1 MRVAKALRKYKSVLE
16 AQSQFML
23 SLPTR
28 DLFGSATGSRSL
40 DGDSNG
46 KSRSHSECGPW
57 AEAEDLKKAAMEV
70 AELQVQIHSELRY
83 AKREISWAKLGAKD
97 FGKVSRLLR
106 DILIPVSGMESLV
119 NVAHLIEKRR
129 DWEIAPPSETT
140 PKLAAFVS
148 NASERSE
155 KEQWDWIFAQL
166 QGPSHRLLLIMIE
179 GLDHALYTL
188 EFASRPASPTMSDI
202 EANRLHQAGDRS
214 LVDRLERAIQEFLRE
229 REGPLREWCTSKG
242 MDLLP
247 PEQNAN
253 SSGGTLHERHQSQL
267 YLLLN
272 VSFRFRFPSAAIR

>member
-1 MRVAKALRKYKSVLE
+1 MRVAKALRSYKSVLE

-23 SLPTR
+23 SLPSR
-28 DLFGSATGSRSL
+28 DLFGAATGSRSL

-46 KSRSHSECGPW
+46 KSSSHNECGPW
-57 AEAEDLKKAAMEV
+57 VEAEDLKKATMEV

-106 DILIPVSGMESLV
+106 DILVPVSGMESLV
-119 NVAHLIEKRR
+119 DVAHLIEQRR
-129 DWEIAPPSETT
+129 DWEIAQPSETT
-140 PKLAAFVS
+140 PKLGPFAL

-166 QGPSHRLLLIMIE
+166 QGPSRRLLLIMIE

-188 EFASRPASPTMSDI
+188 EFAKRPHSSTMSDI
-202 EANRLHQAGDRS
+202 EANGLHQAGDRG
-214 LVDRLERAIQEFLRE
+214 LVDRLERAIQEFLHE
-229 REGPLREWCTSKG
+229 REGPLKEWCTTKG

-247 PEQNAN
+247 SGQNVN
-253 SSGGTLHERHQSQL
+253 SSGGSLHERHQSQL

-272 VSFRFRFPSAAIR
+272 VSIRFASAAIH